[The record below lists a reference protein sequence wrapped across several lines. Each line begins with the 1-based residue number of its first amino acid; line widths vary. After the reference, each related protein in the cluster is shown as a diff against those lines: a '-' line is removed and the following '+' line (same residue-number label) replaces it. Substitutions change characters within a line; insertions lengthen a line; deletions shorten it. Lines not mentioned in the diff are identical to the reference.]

1 MNIVFIGPFGL
12 QPKSTMKTRALPL
25 AKTLT
30 GRGHKVT
37 ILIPPWDDPE
47 RTGQAWEENGVRVV
61 NMSLPPGIPGLFHIL
76 LTRALV
82 AKALALQ
89 PDVIHFFK
97 PKAYAGLAHLV
108 LWWLRRLGGAPVRLV
123 VDADD
128 WEQAWNEVSPYSMA
142 QKKLFA
148 WQEVWGLRHADGVTV
163 ASRTLAKMVAAQRPG
178 KPSTVFYL
186 PNGEQSSI
194 FYRPNG
200 RPVNSEPERDQA
212 FRSAWQPVCEKWQL
226 EQVPTTLLYSRFVE
240 FRLERIVSLVQRV
253 AVQLPEARW
262 VIVGRGLAGEEQALT
277 DHLAQVDLAAYV
289 CFTGWLPVGQ
299 LPALFDAVDVAIF
312 PYDDTI
318 INRTKC
324 SVKLI
329 DLLLAGLPV
338 VADAIGQNCEYIEH
352 DVSGI
357 LVPVEDDIAFAE
369 AVVGLLRSPDR
380 RRKLGQAAALR
391 IRKDFSWPHL
401 AQIIERAYR

>member
-1 MNIVFIGPFGL
+1 
-12 QPKSTMKTRALPL
+12 
-25 AKTLT
+25 
-30 GRGHKVT
+30 
-37 ILIPPWDDPE
+37 
-47 RTGQAWEENGVRVV
+47 
-61 NMSLPPGIPGLFHIL
+61 
-76 LTRALV
+76 
-82 AKALALQ
+82 
-89 PDVIHFFK
+89 
-97 PKAYAGLAHLV
+97 
-108 LWWLRRLGGAPVRLV
+108 
-123 VDADD
+123 
-128 WEQAWNEVSPYSMA
+128 
-142 QKKLFA
+142 
-148 WQEVWGLRHADGVTV
+148 
-163 ASRTLAKMVAAQRPG
+163 
-178 KPSTVFYL
+178 
-186 PNGEQSSI
+186 
-194 FYRPNG
+194 
-200 RPVNSEPERDQA
+200 
-212 FRSAWQPVCEKWQL
+212 
-226 EQVPTTLLYSRFVE
+226 
-240 FRLERIVSLVQRV
+240 
-253 AVQLPEARW
+253 
-262 VIVGRGLAGEEQALT
+262 VGRGLAGEEQALT